1 MTGNLAEVIV
11 ATAKARPDLRIGI
24 LGDELRLDD
33 ALALAAGRAVEMLD
47 SGLSPGDR
55 VAMIAH
61 NSTDYIVT
69 WLGSLLAGTPVALV
83 NPTYPAALIEEM
95 LDPLVPQ
102 VVMDHHAIMGSR
114 TTDRQSSE
122 RGLPGLTVSPHA
134 VVSYMHT
141 SGTSGLPKFCAQ
153 SGSYFL
159 RLARVMANV
168 LELDRVDRVLAPL
181 PLYHVN
187 PLGYGVIPALL
198 AGADALTVR
207 RFSASSF
214 WPDVVGAGVSV
225 CILHAPPVEILKRRT
240 TPDAAA
246 GIGFAPCSM
255 PTPSSSVPSGSRSC
269 LGLRLDRARWSQPSH
284 LLVDRWRDIP

>member
-102 VVMDHHAIMGSR
+102 VVMDHHAIMAAGPPIGSR
-114 TTDRQSSE
+114 
-122 RGLPGLTVSPHA
+122 
-134 VVSYMHT
+134 
-141 SGTSGLPKFCAQ
+141 
-153 SGSYFL
+153 
-159 RLARVMANV
+159 
-168 LELDRVDRVLAPL
+168 
-181 PLYHVN
+181 
-187 PLGYGVIPALL
+187 
-198 AGADALTVR
+198 
-207 RFSASSF
+207 
-214 WPDVVGAGVSV
+214 
-225 CILHAPPVEILKRRT
+225 
-240 TPDAAA
+240 
-246 GIGFAPCSM
+246 
-255 PTPSSSVPSGSRSC
+255 PSGASRA
-269 LGLRLDRARWSQPSH
+269 LRSRLMRWCPICTHRGRAGCRSSALRAGRTSYASPA
-284 LLVDRWRDIP
+284 